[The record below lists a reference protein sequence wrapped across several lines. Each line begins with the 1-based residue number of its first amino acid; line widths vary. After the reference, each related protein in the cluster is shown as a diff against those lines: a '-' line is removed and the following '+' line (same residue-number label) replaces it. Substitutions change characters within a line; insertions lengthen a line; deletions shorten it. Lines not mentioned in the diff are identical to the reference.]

1 MTATIRFIALR
12 IFHMIFFACLFM
24 FNSLN
29 AQIIADEA
37 PKDRYY
43 MRKARVTN
51 FWQMKDFRDVFY
63 VDKYLLGR
71 NKFSGNFAYNFSRI
85 LVADDGFKLK
95 YEYRNALSF
104 FIRYRFW
111 EEFSVN
117 ATVYY
122 DFNRAAAARWISD
135 FTYSIGR
142 YQWKPNKLNFG
153 YENYQNNK
161 YTDNAEQLGQK
172 FTEGYYFLSYNIA
185 LPDVIQRIIRIDST
199 SSLRISPL
207 ARYAL
212 RYRDEFEVVHYE
224 GKPTAGAT
232 ARWTM
237 FWNIYV
243 EGGVYYYFNPM
254 YRQLPWDPDY
264 TYGFGYFD
272 YRSFRLSLTYGNW
285 AVNRWPGREQKLR
298 HYGFLDGNF
307 RLVANWI
314 W

>member
-1 MTATIRFIALR
+1 MLKNKPFFLTQISMAILLMAL
-12 IFHMIFFACLFM
+12 FSFKYTT
-24 FNSLN
+24 
-29 AQIIADEA
+29 AQIVADEA

-51 FWQMKDFRDVFY
+51 FWEMKDFRDVFH

-71 NKFSGNFAYNFSRI
+71 NRFSGNISYNFGRVLI
-85 LVADDGFKLK
+85 ADDGHRVK
-95 YEYRNALSF
+95 YEYRSALGF
-104 FIRYRFW
+104 LIRYRFW

-117 ATVYY
+117 ANLYY

-142 YQWKPNKLNFG
+142 YQWRPNKLNFG

-161 YTDNAEQLGQK
+161 YTDNAEQLGEK
-172 FTEGYYFLSYNIA
+172 FMEGYCFLSYNIA
-185 LPDVIQRIIRIDST
+185 MPDVLGKLIRIDST
-199 SSLRISPL
+199 SSLRITPL
-207 ARYAL
+207 ARFAP
-212 RYRDEFEVVHYE
+212 RYRDEFEKVHYE
-224 GKPTAGAT
+224 GKPTAGVT

-237 FWNIYV
+237 FWNLYI
-243 EGGVYYYFNPM
+243 EGGAYYYFSPV

-272 YRSFRLSLTYGNW
+272 YRSFRASLTYGNW
-285 AVNRWPGREQKLR
+285 AVNRWPGKKQELN

-307 RLVANWI
+307 RFVINWM

>member
-1 MTATIRFIALR
+1 MAKKEYLFLLIFYSVFFSSFIPA
-12 IFHMIFFACLFM
+12 
-24 FNSLN
+24 SLK

-51 FWQMKDFRDVFY
+51 FWEMKDFRDVFH
-63 VDKYLLGR
+63 VDKYMLGR
-71 NKFSGNFAYNFSRI
+71 NRFSGNFAYNWGRV
-85 LVADDGFKLK
+85 LVYDDGRNVK
-95 YEYRNALSF
+95 YEFRNALSYF
-104 FIRYRFW
+104 MRWRFY
-111 EEFSVN
+111 EEISLN
-117 ATVYY
+117 ATFYA
-122 DFNRAAAARWISD
+122 DFNKKAAARWISD

-142 YQWKPNKLNFG
+142 YHWRPNKLNFG

-161 YTDNAEQLGQK
+161 YTDSPDVLAEK
-172 FTEGYYFLSYNIA
+172 FMEGYVFLSYNVA
-185 LPDVIQRIIRIDST
+185 LPDVLSRAIRIDST
-199 SSLRISPL
+199 SSLRFSPL
-207 ARYAL
+207 FRFAP

-224 GKPTAGAT
+224 GKPTAGIT

-237 FWNIYV
+237 FLNIYV
-243 EGGVYYYFNPM
+243 EGGVYYYFTPQ

-264 TYGFGYFD
+264 SYGFGYFD

-285 AVNRWPGREQKLR
+285 AVNRWPGKEQKLK

-307 RLVANWI
+307 RLVANWM